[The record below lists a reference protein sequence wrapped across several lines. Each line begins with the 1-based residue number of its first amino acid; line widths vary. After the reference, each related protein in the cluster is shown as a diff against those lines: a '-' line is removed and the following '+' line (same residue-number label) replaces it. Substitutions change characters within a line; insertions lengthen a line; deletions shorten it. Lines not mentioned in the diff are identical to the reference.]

1 VALRWTRTA
10 LEARVDALEQRFEG
24 HELIAAVVGF
34 AETLTDE
41 DRRVLQD
48 VLLDRAKRQK
58 ISRMRARESAEGASR
73 GASRRT

>member
-1 VALRWTRTA
+1 VALPWTRTA

-34 AETLTDE
+34 ADTLTDE

-48 VLLDRAKRQK
+48 VLLDRAKLQK
-58 ISRMRARESAEGASR
+58 VSRMRARESAEGASR
-73 GASRRT
+73 RASPRT

>member
-1 VALRWTRTA
+1 
-10 LEARVDALEQRFEG
+10 VDALEQRFEG